1 MSTQT
6 VPTRGRKGSQGLDA
20 RKQVARRR
28 VAAQMIV
35 DARKHAALRR
45 VAAPMI
51 VDAHEQAALRR
62 VAAPM
67 IVDAHEQA
75 ALRRLTAQMIAEAVE
90 LPPTTWVAGAC
101 TSKSMDPD
109 AASAPRAS
117 LAHGPLTAGKTRP
130 QSWVRV
136 RSDRCP
142 LTLEEE
148 ACLSRVAALLR
159 AEAVELGPE
168 SSVGARLDSRGIRLA
183 LECENPNRPGA
194 RVRRSPRATR
204 GGAAARP
211 AR

>member
-35 DARKHAALRR
+35 DARKHAAVRR

-51 VDAHEQAALRR
+51 VDAHEQAPLRR
-62 VAAPM
+62 VAAQM

-75 ALRRLTAQMIAEAVE
+75 AVRRLTAQMIAEAAE
-90 LPPTTWVAGAC
+90 LPPTTWVAGRLHIEVDDWDERVLPELALL
-101 TSKSMDPD
+101 M
-109 AASAPRAS
+109 AADRRQNSA
-117 LAHGPLTAGKTRP
+117 

-148 ACLSRVAALLR
+148 ACLRRVAALLR
-159 AEAVELGPE
+159 AEAAELGPE

-183 LECENPNRPGA
+183 LECENPNRPGL
-194 RVRRSPRATR
+194 V
-204 GGAAARP
+204 
-211 AR
+211 